1 MDHLLRRLIGA
12 FYADSETTGCDPTL
26 DASPTSVPI
35 GTVHPLA
42 TFARAR
48 FHPGKLAN
56 SPHSRISPWRSCE
69 HANVVSLTA
78 RRTVGSISVSRAML
92 KSRAPSKR
100 PHRAV
105 QRALGF
111 GRERGYRRD
120 DLIDIFGLGHKYIGQ
135 GGELRGALGLANPF
149 VGFDRGDAVHRRTWQ
164 RRERLVRVGERE
176 RYGSVGDVS
185 EPGQFSPGLGPT

>member
-1 MDHLLRRLIGA
+1 
-12 FYADSETTGCDPTL
+12 
-26 DASPTSVPI
+26 
-35 GTVHPLA
+35 
-42 TFARAR
+42 
-48 FHPGKLAN
+48 
-56 SPHSRISPWRSCE
+56 
-69 HANVVSLTA
+69 VSLTA
-78 RRTVGSISVSRAML
+78 RRTVGSISVSREC
-92 KSRAPSKR
+92 SRVGAPSKR

-120 DLIDIFGLGHKYIGQ
+120 DLVDIFGLGYKYIGQ
-135 GGELRGALGLANPF
+135 SGELRGALGLANPF